1 MGLTNNL
8 GKLSNMIT
16 STGTAVGIGTT
27 TPAELVEVSAPAVA
41 GTSQQARLR
50 ITQAGSISARANL
63 VSGVISGENPYF
75 AIETRQSASPFS
87 IVERL
92 RIDGNGNVGIGQTSP
107 SYALDVAN
115 SSSPSLRVRNGA
127 LGGTATLLLETANDF
142 SGTCQ
147 TYIKCIGTTSN
158 GTSQLAFGT
167 AGASGDSTAT
177 ERMRITSGGRV
188 WINTTSSL
196 YSTAAQMEFQWQGA
210 SVYGINMKTTTGDGL
225 PLNFINSSGTQVG
238 YVYTTTNSTQ
248 YSTTSDYRL
257 KEDLKD
263 FNGLNLIG
271 SLKMYDYQWKS
282 DKSRMHGVLAHE
294 LKEIIPY
301 AVSGEKDGDRM
312 QGVDY
317 SLLVPILVKAI
328 QELNA
333 KVSALENKS

>member
-1 MGLTNNL
+1 MGLTQKL
-8 GKLSNMIT
+8 GTIPLAIFTDASN
-16 STGTAVGIGTT
+16 
-27 TPAELVEVSAPAVA
+27 
-41 GTSQQARLR
+41 
-50 ITQAGSISARANL
+50 
-63 VSGVISGENPYF
+63 
-75 AIETRQSASPFS
+75 
-87 IVERL
+87 
-92 RIDGNGNVGIGQTSP
+92 NVGIGITPTTRLTIGRVDSSSEGAQIDLCRASDNTNAWGIDIFGNTSTP
-107 SYALDVAN
+107 SFRILDNVAAAARMIIDGTGRVGFGLTPTYALDVAN

-127 LGGTATLLLETANDF
+127 LGGTSTLLLETANNF

-147 TYIKCIGTTSN
+147 TFIQCIGSVGN

-167 AGASGDSTAT
+167 AGASGDATAT
-177 ERMRITSGGRV
+177 ERMRITSGGRI

-196 YSTAAQMEFQWQGA
+196 YSTAAQMEFQWVGA

-225 PLNFINSSGTQVG
+225 PLNFINSSGSQVG

-328 QELNA
+328 QELSA

>member
-1 MGLTNNL
+1 LLANSG
-8 GKLSNMIT
+8 T
-16 STGTAVGIGTT
+16 STYGIFYGASHATAPNAIS
-27 TPAELVEVSAPAVA
+27 LVTDNTE
-41 GTSQQARLR
+41 RLR
-50 ITQAGSISARANL
+50 ITN
-63 VSGVISGENPYF
+63 
-75 AIETRQSASPFS
+75 T
-87 IVERL
+87 
-92 RIDGNGNVGIGQTSP
+92 GNVGIGTSNP
-107 SYALDVAN
+107 SVLLNVVNSDNSTNSFVAFAAQN
-115 SSSPSLRVRNGA
+115 LTQQVEIWYGGIRM
-127 LGGTATLLLETANDF
+127 GGTAAAADLNLASKGSSGNMLF
-142 SGTCQ
+142 STN
-147 TYIKCIGTTSN
+147 S
-158 GTSQLAFGT
+158 
-167 AGASGDSTAT
+167 T
-177 ERMRITSGGRV
+177 ERMRITSAGRV

-301 AVSGEKDGDRM
+301 AVSGDKDGDRM

-317 SLLVPILVKAI
+317 SLIVPVLVKAI
-328 QELNA
+328 QELSA